1 MSPSLIRQVW
11 LAPSS
16 SPGHLPDKC
25 LTQESP
31 CAVKATRSGKG
42 KVARSHPSPASDG
55 TGAPGRCEHR
65 ASLRRQQP
73 ILCHLTGCWSHW
85 GAQSSALAGG
95 CCAGRCLCQAGY
107 KAQTPLPTKQLGPW
121 VRARHPDPP
130 WLSLPPSQASPSPA
144 GVACS
149 ISHCL
154 TTMVKATTT
163 SHRGHCGDHQFL
175 MGLSL
180 GLHLCH
186 STEKFPELLCSHSIS
201 SKLPSGACEDH
212 EPAAASLSTLAA
224 QAPGVGASAQEPE
237 AWNGARLSPTCAPQ
251 PSASTVSTWPLHL
264 SNLFHGACEPRKGKG
279 IKRKPLTWQAGRDFR
294 VPLLVLSSLWTLD
307 VSPLVANS

>member
-16 SPGHLPDKC
+16 TPGHLPDKC

-55 TGAPGRCEHR
+55 MGAPGCCEHR

-73 ILCHLTGCWSHW
+73 ILCHQTGCWSHW
-85 GAQSSALAGG
+85 SAQSSALAGG

-121 VRARHPDPP
+121 VRTRHPDPP
-130 WLSLPPSQASPSPA
+130 WLSLPSSRASPSPA

-149 ISHCL
+149 ISHSL
-154 TTMVKATTT
+154 TNMVKATAT

-186 STEKFPELLCSHSIS
+186 STEDFSELPCSQSAPNSPVGPVRIMNQPP
-201 SKLPSGACEDH
+201 LPSPLWPHRHQGWGPPQMSPRPGMWHD
-212 EPAAASLSTLAA
+212 SSRLAHPSHLPR
-224 QAPGVGASAQEPE
+224 Q
-237 AWNGARLSPTCAPQ
+237 RLLGLYT
-251 PSASTVSTWPLHL
+251 
-264 SNLFHGACEPRKGKG
+264 
-279 IKRKPLTWQAGRDFR
+279 
-294 VPLLVLSSLWTLD
+294 
-307 VSPLVANS
+307 